1 MLKIYDVTIARETI
15 LKRIPPDETAVT
27 PAMLERLAVTFG
39 EPINAEEAVKRILRD
54 VRSRGD
60 AALREWSAKLD
71 GFPAGAPIRVPAEAL
86 TAALEALDAPTREAL
101 EVAVERIREFHRH
114 QPLTSWF
121 TNDLGGTLGQFIR
134 PHKRVGLYTPG
145 GTAPLPSTVLMSAIP
160 AQVAGVKDIVVVTP
174 PLRQMQNAEGR
185 MQNSSASNLASP
197 ALHPQR
203 GASVSIPHS
212 AFSLV
217 SPVILAA
224 CALCGITEVYA
235 MGGAQ
240 AIAALAYGTESVPA
254 VDKIFGPG
262 NLFVT
267 LAKRQVF
274 GAVGIDGLAGPTET
288 VVIADETAK
297 PAWVAADLLAQ
308 AEHDVLASAILLT
321 PSRKLAEA
329 VQVEV
334 GRQMETLPRAE
345 ILAQSL
351 PGQSGIVVTKDLDE
365 AAALNN
371 AYAPEHLCLAVAD
384 PWALSEKISNAGG
397 IFMGEHSFEVLG
409 DYVAGPSHV
418 MPTGGSARF
427 ASPLN
432 VLDFVHIISLIALN
446 PATTAQIAPL
456 AARIARAE
464 GLEGHARSADCR
476 VKVDK

>member
-1 MLKIYDVTIARETI
+1 MR
-15 LKRIPPDETAVT
+15 
-27 PAMLERLAVTFG
+27 
-39 EPINAEEAVKRILRD
+39 RILRD
-54 VRSRGD
+54 VRARGD
-60 AALREWSAKLD
+60 SALRAWSAKLD
-71 GFPAGAPIRVPAEAL
+71 GFPADAPIRVPAEAL
-86 TAALEALDAPTREAL
+86 SAALASLDPDVRAAL
-101 EVAVERIREFHRH
+101 EVAANRIREFHRR

-134 PHKRVGLYTPG
+134 PHGRVGLYVPG
-145 GTAPLPSTVLMSAIP
+145 GTAPLPSSVLMSAIP

-174 PLRQMQNAEGR
+174 PQRPQTADDGR
-185 MQNSSASNLASP
+185 PSTVNGLSSIVNE
-197 ALHPQR
+197 
-203 GASVSIPHS
+203 
-212 AFSLV
+212 
-217 SPVILAA
+217 VILAA
-224 CALCGITEVYA
+224 CALCNITEVYA
-235 MGGAQ
+235 LGGAQ

-262 NLFVT
+262 NLFIT

-288 VVIADETAK
+288 VVIADDSAK

-321 PSRKLAEA
+321 PSRELAEA

-334 GRQMETLPRAE
+334 ARQMETLPRADV
-345 ILAQSL
+345 LAQSL
-351 PGQSGIVVTKDLDE
+351 PVQSGIVITKDLDE
-365 AAALNN
+365 AAELNN
-371 AYAPEHLCLAVAD
+371 LYAPEHLCLAVRD
-384 PWALSEKISNAGG
+384 PWALSEKITNAGG

-432 VLDFVHIISLIALN
+432 TWDFVHIISLIALN

-464 GLEGHARSADCR
+464 GLEAHARSADYR
-476 VKVDK
+476 VNGK

>member
-1 MLKIYDVTIARETI
+1 MLKIHTATEASQTI
-15 LKRIPPDETAVT
+15 LKRIPPDETEVPPIILDRIA
-27 PAMLERLAVTFG
+27 ETFG
-39 EPINAEEAVKRILRD
+39 ERINAEEAVRRILRD
-54 VRSRGD
+54 VRTRGD
-60 AALREWSAKLD
+60 DALRDWSARLD
-71 GFPAGAPIRVPAEAL
+71 GFPADAPLRVPDEQLAS
-86 TAALEALDAPTREAL
+86 ALEALPAPERDAL
-101 EVAVERIREFHRH
+101 ELAAKRIRGFYSR

-121 TNDLGGTLGQFIR
+121 TNDLGGTLGQIIR
-134 PHKRVGLYTPG
+134 PHRRVGLYVPG
-145 GTAPLPSTVLMSAIP
+145 GTAPLPSSVLMSAVP
-160 AQVAGVKDIVVVTP
+160 AQVAGAKDVVVIAP
-174 PLRQMQNAEGR
+174 PM
-185 MQNSSASNLASP
+185 
-197 ALHPQR
+197 R
-203 GASVSIPHS
+203 GTGQIAPIT
-212 AFSLV
+212 
-217 SPVILAA
+217 LAA
-224 CALCGITEVYA
+224 CALVGVTEVYA
-235 MGGAQ
+235 LGGAQ

-321 PSRKLAEA
+321 PSCALAEA

-334 GRQMETLPRAE
+334 GRQMESLPRAD

-351 PGQSGIVVTKDLDE
+351 PGQSGIVLTKDLDE

-371 AYAPEHLCLAVAD
+371 AYAPEHLCLAVEN
-384 PWALSEKISNAGG
+384 PWALSEKITNAGG
-397 IFMGEHSFEVLG
+397 IFMGEQSFEVLG

-432 VLDFVHIISLIALN
+432 VWDFVHIISLIALD
-446 PATTAQIAPL
+446 PATTTEIAPL

-464 GLEGHARSADCR
+464 SLEAHARSALQR
-476 VKVDK
+476 VENRK

>member
-1 MLKIYDVTIARETI
+1 MLKIYDVETAQKSI
-15 LKRIPPDETAVT
+15 LKRIPPDETNVPPVVLDRIA
-27 PAMLERLAVTFG
+27 ATFG
-39 EPINAEEAVKRILRD
+39 ERISAEEAVRRILRD
-54 VRSRGD
+54 IRTRGD
-60 AALREWSAKLD
+60 AALREWSGKLD
-71 GFPAGAPIRVPAEAL
+71 GFPADAPIRVPAEAL
-86 TAALEALDAPTREAL
+86 SAALAALDPETRAAL
-101 EVAVERIREFHRH
+101 EVAANRIREFYRR

-121 TNDLGGTLGQFIR
+121 TNELGGTLGQFIR
-134 PHKRVGLYTPG
+134 PIQRVGLYVPG
-145 GTAPLPSTVLMSAIP
+145 GTAPLPSSVLMSAIP
-160 AQVAGVKDIVVVTP
+160 AQVAGVKDIVIVSP
-174 PLRQMQNAEGR
+174 PLRQPVQLP
-185 MQNSSASNLASP
+185 NLNY
-197 ALHPQR
+197 QFT
-203 GASVSIPHS
+203 I
-212 AFSLV
+212 

-224 CALCGITEVYA
+224 CALVGVTEVYA
-235 MGGAQ
+235 LGGAQ
-240 AIAALAYGTESVPA
+240 AIAALAYGTGTVKS

-274 GAVGIDGLAGPTET
+274 GLVGIDGLAGPTET
-288 VVIADETAK
+288 VVIADANAK
-297 PAWVAADLLAQ
+297 PDWVAADLLAQ

-321 PSRKLAEA
+321 PSQKLAEA

-334 GRQMETLPRAE
+334 GRQMEILPRAE

-351 PGQSGIVVTKDLDE
+351 PGQSGIVITKDLNE

-384 PWALSEKISNAGG
+384 PWALSEKITNAGG

-432 VLDFVHIISLIALN
+432 VWDFVHIVSLIALN

-456 AARIARAE
+456 AAQIARAE
-464 GLEGHARSADCR
+464 GLEAHARSADFR
-476 VKVDK
+476 SKV

>member
-1 MLKIYDVTIARETI
+1 MLKIYDAETAKKSI
-15 LKRIPPDETAVT
+15 LKRIPPDETPVT
-27 PAMLERLAVTFG
+27 PAMLERLATTFG
-39 EPINAEEAVKRILRD
+39 ERISPEEAVKRILRD
-54 VRSRGD
+54 VRTRGD
-60 AALREWSAKLD
+60 AALREWSNKLD
-71 GFPAGAPIRVPAEAL
+71 GFPADAPIRVPAEAL

-101 EVAVERIREFHRH
+101 EVAATRIREFYRR

-121 TNDLGGTLGQFIR
+121 TNDLGGTLGQLIR

-160 AQVAGVKDIVVVTP
+160 AQVAGVKDIVIVTP
-174 PLRQMQNAEGR
+174 PQRQMQNAEGR
-185 MQNSSASNLASP
+185 MQNNSSSNI
-197 ALHPQR
+197 LH
-203 GASVSIPHS
+203 SS
-212 AFSLV
+212 FSLV

-288 VVIADETAK
+288 VVIADDTAK

-351 PGQSGIVVTKDLDE
+351 PGQSGIVITKDLDE

-371 AYAPEHLCLAVAD
+371 AYAPEHLCLSVID
-384 PWALSEKISNAGG
+384 PWALSEKIVNAGG

-432 VLDFVHIISLIALN
+432 VWDFVHIISLIALN
-446 PATTAQIAPL
+446 PATTAHIAPL

-464 GLEGHARSADCR
+464 GLEGHARSADYR
-476 VKVDK
+476 TK

>member
-1 MLKIYDVTIARETI
+1 MLKIYDVETAKKSI
-15 LKRIPPDETAVT
+15 LKRIPPDETAV
-27 PAMLERLAVTFG
+27 PPVVLERIESTFG
-39 EPINAEEAVKRILRD
+39 ERISAEEAVRRILRD
-54 VRSRGD
+54 VRTRGD

-71 GFPAGAPIRVPAEAL
+71 GFPADAPIRVPAEAL
-86 TAALEALDAPTREAL
+86 TAALEALDPETREAL
-101 EVAVERIREFHRH
+101 EIAADRIREFYSR

-134 PHKRVGLYTPG
+134 PIQRVGLYVPG
-145 GTAPLPSTVLMSAIP
+145 GTAPLPSSVLMSAIP
-160 AQVAGVKDIVVVTP
+160 AQVVGVKEIVIVTP
-174 PLRQMQNAEGR
+174 PLQLQTVDGGPKTVNGLP
-185 MQNSSASNLASP
+185 ST
-197 ALHPQR
+197 
-203 GASVSIPHS
+203 
-212 AFSLV
+212 V

-224 CALCGITEVYA
+224 CALCNITEVYA
-235 MGGAQ
+235 LGGAQ

-288 VVIADETAK
+288 VVIADDTAK

-334 GRQMETLPRAE
+334 GRQMETLPRAD

-351 PGQSGIVVTKDLDE
+351 PSQSGIVITKDLDQ

-409 DYVAGPSHV
+409 DYIAGPSHV

-432 VLDFVHIISLIALN
+432 TWDFVHIISLIALN
-446 PATTAQIAPL
+446 PATTAHIAPL
-456 AARIARAE
+456 AAKIARAE
-464 GLEGHARSADCR
+464 GLEAHARSADCR
-476 VKVDK
+476 TQ

>member
-1 MLKIYDVTIARETI
+1 MIRIFDVETAKKSI
-15 LKRIPPDETAVT
+15 LKRIPPDETRVT
-27 PAMLERLAVTFG
+27 PAVLERLAATFG
-39 EPINAEEAVKRILRD
+39 EKINAEEAVKRILTDIRA
-54 VRSRGD
+54 RGD
-60 AALREWSAKLD
+60 AALREWSGRLD
-71 GFPAGAPIRVPAEAL
+71 GFPAGAPLRVPAEAL
-86 TAALEALDAPTREAL
+86 QAALAALPAPERKAL
-101 EVAVERIREFHRH
+101 EVAAERIREFYRR
-114 QPLTSWF
+114 QPLSSWF

-134 PHKRVGLYTPG
+134 PHKRVGLYVPG
-145 GTAPLPSTVLMSAIP
+145 GTAPLPSSVLMSAIP

-174 PLRQMQNAEGR
+174 P
-185 MQNSSASNLASP
+185 S
-197 ALHPQR
+197 R
-203 GASVSIPHS
+203 GQVG
-212 AFSLV
+212 LV
-217 SPVILAA
+217 PEIILAA
-224 CALCGITEVYA
+224 CALVGVSEVYA

-288 VVIADETAK
+288 VVIADESAK

-334 GRQMETLPRAE
+334 GRQMETLPRAD

-351 PGQSGIVVTKDLDE
+351 PGQSGIVITRDLDE
-365 AAALNN
+365 AAELNN
-371 AYAPEHLCLAVAD
+371 YYAPEHLCLAVSD
-384 PWALSEKISNAGG
+384 PWALSEKITNAGG
-397 IFMGEHSFEVLG
+397 IFIGEHSFEVLG
-409 DYVAGPSHV
+409 DYIAGPSHV

-432 VLDFVHIISLIALN
+432 VWDFVHIISLIALN
-446 PATTAQIAPL
+446 PATTAQIAPD
-456 AARIARAE
+456 AAIIARAE
-464 GLEGHARSADCR
+464 GLEAHARSADLR
-476 VKVDK
+476 SKA

>member
-1 MLKIYDVTIARETI
+1 MKMIKIYDVETAKKSI
-15 LKRIPPDETAVT
+15 LKRIPPDETDVPPVVLDRIVA
-27 PAMLERLAVTFG
+27 TFG
-39 EPINAEEAVKRILRD
+39 ERISPEEAVRRIIRD
-54 VRSRGD
+54 IRTRGD
-60 AALREWSAKLD
+60 AALREWSGKLD
-71 GFPAGAPIRVPAEAL
+71 GFPADAPIRVPTEAL
-86 TAALEALDAPTREAL
+86 TAALADLDAPTREAL
-101 EVAVERIREFHRH
+101 EVAATRIREFYRR

-134 PHKRVGLYTPG
+134 PHARVGLYVPG
-145 GTAPLPSTVLMSAIP
+145 GTAPLPSSVLMSAIP
-160 AQVAGVKDIVVVTP
+160 AQVAGVKDIVIVTP
-174 PLRQMQNAEGR
+174 PLRQADK
-185 MQNSSASNLASP
+185 SSN
-197 ALHPQR
+197 R
-203 GASVSIPHS
+203 Y
-212 AFSLV
+212 SLV
-217 SPVILAA
+217 SPIILAA
-224 CALCGITEVYA
+224 CALCEISEVYA

-240 AIAALAYGTESVPA
+240 AIAALAFGTESVPS

-321 PSRKLAEA
+321 PSRKLAEF
-329 VQVEV
+329 VQIEV

-351 PGQSGIVVTKDLDE
+351 PGQSGIVVTRDLDE

-371 AYAPEHLCLAVAD
+371 AYAPEHLCLSVAD
-384 PWALSEKISNAGG
+384 PWALSEKITNAGG

-409 DYVAGPSHV
+409 DYIAGPSHV
-418 MPTGGSARF
+418 MPTGGTARF
-427 ASPLN
+427 ASPIN
-432 VLDFVHIISLIALN
+432 VWDFVHIISLVALN
-446 PATTAQIAPL
+446 PATTAEIAPL

-464 GLEGHARSADCR
+464 GLEAHARSALQR
-476 VKVDK
+476 IENRG

>member
-1 MLKIYDVTIARETI
+1 MIRIFDVETAKKSI
-15 LKRIPPDETAVT
+15 LKRIPPDETRVT
-27 PAMLERLAVTFG
+27 PAVLERLAATFG
-39 EPINAEEAVKRILRD
+39 ETINAEEAVKRILADIRA
-54 VRSRGD
+54 RGD
-60 AALREWSAKLD
+60 AALREWSGRLD
-71 GFPAGAPIRVPAEAL
+71 GFPAGAPLRVPAEAL
-86 TAALEALDAPTREAL
+86 QAALAALPAPERKALD
-101 EVAVERIREFHRH
+101 VAAERIREFYRR
-114 QPLTSWF
+114 QPLSSWF

-134 PHKRVGLYTPG
+134 PHKRVGLYVPG
-145 GTAPLPSTVLMSAIP
+145 GTAPLPSSVLMSAIP

-174 PLRQMQNAEGR
+174 P
-185 MQNSSASNLASP
+185 S
-197 ALHPQR
+197 R
-203 GASVSIPHS
+203 GQVG
-212 AFSLV
+212 LV
-217 SPVILAA
+217 PEIILAA
-224 CALCGITEVYA
+224 CALVGVSEVYA

-288 VVIADETAK
+288 VVIADESAK

-334 GRQMETLPRAE
+334 GRQMETLPRAD

-351 PGQSGIVVTKDLDE
+351 PGQSGIVITRDLDE
-365 AAALNN
+365 AAELNN
-371 AYAPEHLCLAVAD
+371 RYAPEHLCLVVSD
-384 PWALSEKISNAGG
+384 PWALSEKITNAGG
-397 IFMGEHSFEVLG
+397 IFIGEHSFEVLG
-409 DYVAGPSHV
+409 DYIAGPSHV

-432 VLDFVHIISLIALN
+432 VWDFVHIISLIALN
-446 PATTAQIAPL
+446 PATTAQIAPD
-456 AARIARAE
+456 AAIIARAE
-464 GLEGHARSADCR
+464 GLEAHARSADLR
-476 VKVDK
+476 SKA

>member
-1 MLKIYDVTIARETI
+1 MLKIYDVSEAQKTI

-27 PAMLERLAVTFG
+27 PVVLDRIAATFG
-39 EPINAEEAVKRILRD
+39 ERINAEEAVRRILRD
-54 VRSRGD
+54 VRTRGD

-71 GFPAGAPIRVPAEAL
+71 GFPADAPIRVPSEAL
-86 TAALEALDAPTREAL
+86 TAALEALDPETREAL
-101 EVAVERIREFHRH
+101 EVAAERIREFYRR
-114 QPLTSWF
+114 QPLSSWF

-134 PHKRVGLYTPG
+134 PIQRVGLYVPG

-160 AQVAGVKDIVVVTP
+160 AQVAGVKDIVIVTP
-174 PLRQMQNAEGR
+174 PQRPSDSSVLR
-185 MQNSSASNLASP
+185 P
-197 ALHPQR
+197 P
-203 GASVSIPHS
+203 
-212 AFSLV
+212 SLV
-217 SPVILAA
+217 NEVILAA
-224 CALCGITEVYA
+224 CALCGVTEVYA
-235 MGGAQ
+235 IGGAQ
-240 AIAALAYGTESVPA
+240 AIAAIAYGTESVPA

-288 VVIADETAK
+288 VVIADENAK

-334 GRQMETLPRAE
+334 GRQMETLPRAD

-351 PGQSGIVVTKDLDE
+351 PGQSGIVITKDLDQ

-432 VLDFVHIISLIALN
+432 VWDFVHIISLIALN

-456 AARIARAE
+456 AAKIARAE
-464 GLEGHARSADCR
+464 GLEAHARSADCR
-476 VKVDK
+476 VSK

>member
-1 MLKIYDVTIARETI
+1 MLKIYDITTAKQTI
-15 LKRIPPDETAVT
+15 LKRIPPDETEVPPIVLDRIEA
-27 PAMLERLAVTFG
+27 TFG
-39 EPINAEEAVKRILRD
+39 ERISAEEAVRRILRD
-54 VRSRGD
+54 VRARGD
-60 AALREWSAKLD
+60 SALREWSAKLD
-71 GFPAGAPIRVPAEAL
+71 GFPENAPIRVPAEAL
-86 TAALEALDAPTREAL
+86 SAALQALDPEVRAALELAA
-101 EVAVERIREFHRH
+101 ERIREFHRR

-134 PHKRVGLYTPG
+134 PIQRVGLYVPG
-145 GTAPLPSTVLMSAIP
+145 GTAPLPSSVLMSAIP
-160 AQVAGVKDIVVVTP
+160 AQVAGVRDIVIVTP
-174 PLRQMQNAEGR
+174 PLRQPA
-185 MQNSSASNLASP
+185 NLPITNYQS
-197 ALHPQR
+197 
-203 GASVSIPHS
+203 
-212 AFSLV
+212 V

-224 CALCGITEVYA
+224 CALCGVTEVYA
-235 MGGAQ
+235 LGGAQ
-240 AIAALAYGTESVPA
+240 AIAALACGTESVPA

-288 VVIADETAK
+288 VVIADDSAK

-321 PSRKLAEA
+321 PSRDIAEK
-329 VQVEV
+329 VQIEV
-334 GRQMETLPRAE
+334 ARQTESLPRAD

-351 PGQSGIVVTKDLDE
+351 PGQSGIVITRDLDE
-365 AAALNN
+365 AAELNN
-371 AYAPEHLCLAVAD
+371 LYAPEHLCLAVRD

-432 VLDFVHIISLIALN
+432 VWDFVHIVSLIALN

-464 GLEGHARSADCR
+464 GLEAHARSADCR
-476 VKVDK
+476 VDGK